1 MRPERGK
8 PNKTRK
14 RQEIEKRCKRPI
26 IGNLIELSEIAVIL
40 VAMAT
45 GRAKRLHRFVQN
57 SYSVVQRMHGVRKY
71 CCFPMVWVTNWC
83 RVYNGNVVNTVFV
96 KKIDKKFF
104 RFINVNICEINE
116 VKCCA
121 RPVRLQCDDGSH
133 FFFLQ

>member
-1 MRPERGK
+1 
-8 PNKTRK
+8 
-14 RQEIEKRCKRPI
+14 
-26 IGNLIELSEIAVIL
+26 
-40 VAMAT
+40 
-45 GRAKRLHRFVQN
+45 
-57 SYSVVQRMHGVRKY
+57 
-71 CCFPMVWVTNWC
+71 MVWVTNWC

-133 FFFLQ
+133 FFYNRMSVLLQQKQEKPTN